1 MALKLLQ
8 PGLRPLGQFDLDDDD
23 TAANIT
29 GGEICSLT
37 TIENGDYYA
46 ADVQG
51 MGDGL
56 EATLTAS
63 TTALQPLF
71 MADEGIKGYGTLF
84 GELIGSTVGQ
94 ATSQS
99 GATVIGPRTSSG
111 SGKMTLWHAPGLYA
125 VSTPSTRSSATGA
138 SSDAF
143 ATNQDVAGYAANSV
157 LYSSDTGGANTGKLA
172 GSGQSGTDQVVAF
185 YLGGM
190 ADDSLV
196 STTIAA
202 ATGTSTTA
210 EFEAIYFLGP
220 VGHLA

>member
-8 PGLRPLGQFDLDDDD
+8 PGLRPMGQFDLDDDD

-37 TIENGDYYA
+37 TIENDDYYA
-46 ADVQG
+46 ADVEG
-51 MGDGL
+51 MGEGL

-63 TTALQPLF
+63 TTTLQPLF

-111 SGKMTLWHAPGLYA
+111 SGKITLWHAPGLYA
-125 VSTPSTRSSATGA
+125 VSTPSTRGSATGGSA
-138 SSDAF
+138 DAF
-143 ATNQDVAGYAANSV
+143 ANGQSVAGYAANSA
-157 LYSSDTGGANTGKLA
+157 LYSSDAGGAATGKLTQ
-172 GSGQSGTDQVVAF
+172 SQSGADQVVAF